1 MYSIHSIGQ
10 FHIGVFYSFYW
21 TVSYRVYSIHSIG
34 QFHIGVFYSFYWT
47 VSYRCILFILLDS
60 FI

>member
-1 MYSIHSIGQ
+1 M
-10 FHIGVFYSFYW
+10 
-21 TVSYRVYSIHSIG
+21 YSIHSIG

-60 FI
+60 HLLYIYIYIIDKVGEGYI